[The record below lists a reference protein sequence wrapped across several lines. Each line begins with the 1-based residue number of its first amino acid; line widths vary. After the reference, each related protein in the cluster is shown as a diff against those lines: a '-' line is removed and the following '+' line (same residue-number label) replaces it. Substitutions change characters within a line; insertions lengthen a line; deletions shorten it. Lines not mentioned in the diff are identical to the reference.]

1 VPPACLSPRVSP
13 ARERRA
19 RARLVAAITVSLGHP
34 ESYRLL
40 VLQSGWSTN
49 RWAAWVT
56 DALVAALLRDG

>member
-1 VPPACLSPRVSP
+1 MRPACLSPRVSP

-19 RARLVAAITVSLGHP
+19 RARLVAAITFSLGHP

-40 VLQSGWSTN
+40 VLPSGWSTN